1 MSTIFH
7 IDDMTIHRIVE
18 YQAGMVPVTSMFPNL
33 APDVLADNRAWLRS
47 LGALSEDDR
56 IVLCFQ
62 SYLIRTPHF
71 NVLVDTCVGND
82 KERES
87 RPHWHRKRDD
97 AYMSGLAHAGL
108 GVDDIDFVM
117 CTHMHVD
124 HVGWNTRLEDGRWV
138 PTFPNAR
145 YVFSKKELAYWTAQN
160 DREPVA
166 HLVDSVLPIV
176 AAGRAELVTNTHACC
191 DHVRLMPTPGH
202 TIDHVAVALG
212 RSRDA
217 AIVTGDL
224 IHSPLQL
231 RHPEL
236 RMWRDYDPDQA
247 VATRRH
253 FLARLADRDTLCCTS
268 HFPTPSVGHIQG
280 RPRLPGYELVTP

>member
-1 MSTIFH
+1 MNTIFH

-18 YQAGMVPVTSMFPNL
+18 YQAGMVPVTSMFPDL
-33 APDVLADNRAWLRS
+33 TPDVLADNRAWLQS

-56 IVLCFQ
+56 VVLCFQ

-97 AYMSGLAHAGL
+97 AYMSGLARAGL
-108 GVDDIDFVM
+108 AVGDIDFVM

-145 YVFSKKELAYWTAQN
+145 YVFSKKELAYWTEQN

-202 TIDHVAVALG
+202 TIDHVAIALG

-236 RMWRDYDPDQA
+236 RMWRDYDPAQA
-247 VATRRH
+247 VTTRRD
-253 FLARLADRDTLCCTS
+253 FLAHLADRDTLCCTS
-268 HFPTPSVGHIQG
+268 HFPTPSVGHIRG
-280 RPRLPGYELVTP
+280 RPRLPGYELVAP